1 MQSGLSY
8 LISLYKLS
16 HGNNGGGLR
25 MTLDKE
31 WAIGFLD
38 DFADRVIE
46 NRQLLSDLDQAIGDG
61 DHGVNMARGL
71 TELKKAFSE
80 KSPATLKDVFK
91 TTAMTLLSK
100 VGGASGPLYGSAF
113 LNMSKKIDADT
124 LTKEQ
129 LPDIFE
135 AGLEGIENRGK
146 SHAGEKTMIDVWEPA
161 INAMRQDEF
170 SSDAIEAALQKTKD
184 MKATKGRASYLG
196 ERSIGHLDPGAY
208 SSSLLFQALLKSE
221 GAK

>member
-1 MQSGLSY
+1 
-8 LISLYKLS
+8 
-16 HGNNGGGLR
+16 

-46 NRQLLSDLDQAIGDG
+46 NKQLLSDLDQAIGDG